1 MAGKT
6 ELVEIQ
12 VDVETEETLILDLAV
27 LSDHKNV
34 LLRDEMVYTV
44 GDLLGR
50 LLDTVKTNALNI
62 IFQNLLN
69 HIVDDVSLGCRVLSI
84 SLELLDSANNE
95 HRQALE
101 LVEGDL
107 DLLFG
112 LLSCSLRL
120 LRLGCLLF
128 GFHPEEVVVL
138 VGVGEGLL
146 LLSCLG
152 LTIHLLLV
160 ISKLDIASHQV
171 YVRDSQQAAYL
182 TDIARSDH
190 RVGM

>member
-1 MAGKT
+1 MGKQRKASLAGKT
-6 ELVEIQ
+6 ELVEVQ

-62 IFQNLLN
+62 ILQNLLN
-69 HIVDDVSLGCRVLSI
+69 HIVDDFSLGCRVLSI
-84 SLELLDSANNE
+84 TLELLDSANDE

-101 LVEGDL
+101 FIKCYL

-112 LLSCSLRL
+112 LLSC
-120 LRLGCLLF
+120 
-128 GFHPEEVVVL
+128 
-138 VGVGEGLL
+138 GL
-146 LLSCLG
+146 
-152 LTIHLLLV
+152 
-160 ISKLDIASHQV
+160 
-171 YVRDSQQAAYL
+171 
-182 TDIARSDH
+182 
-190 RVGM
+190 